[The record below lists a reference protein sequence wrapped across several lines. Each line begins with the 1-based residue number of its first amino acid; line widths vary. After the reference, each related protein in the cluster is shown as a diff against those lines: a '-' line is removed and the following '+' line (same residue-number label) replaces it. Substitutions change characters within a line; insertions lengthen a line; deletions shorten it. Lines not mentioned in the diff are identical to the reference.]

1 MQLSIKSPREFINPL
16 LSKRAID
23 GNSLGKFKQQL
34 NELFKVNKNET
45 EEHQKNAVRD
55 FLNNAFGYK
64 INTKDKIDWAIFVD
78 DKIEVI
84 IESKRTLN
92 DRGMISADNCNC
104 RAMHEVILYYSR
116 EKSNGTTTI
125 RHIIIQTMF
134 DWYVFDAKEFNEKI
148 IDNTEIKKLFKS
160 HNARIDDN
168 NSTTAFYSGVEK
180 ILNDSDIN
188 IACAHFH
195 LDSDIKENEVRAIY
209 KLLSP
214 DCLLK
219 QFNPNDANSL
229 NRGFYNELI
238 CPRFDGHLLT

>member
-92 DRGMISADNCNC
+92 DKEMISADNCNC
-104 RAMHEVILYYSR
+104 RAMHEV
-116 EKSNGTTTI
+116 
-125 RHIIIQTMF
+125 
-134 DWYVFDAKEFNEKI
+134 
-148 IDNTEIKKLFKS
+148 
-160 HNARIDDN
+160 
-168 NSTTAFYSGVEK
+168 
-180 ILNDSDIN
+180 
-188 IACAHFH
+188 
-195 LDSDIKENEVRAIY
+195 
-209 KLLSP
+209 
-214 DCLLK
+214 
-219 QFNPNDANSL
+219 
-229 NRGFYNELI
+229 
-238 CPRFDGHLLT
+238 